1 MDEGFKSDISL
12 LINECLIRAI
22 EIRTEG
28 NKTTPE
34 AIRAEDVQ
42 KSMEQ
47 GFILTHYFYDTLVA
61 FEKDPAGIQ
70 SDYPD
75 WLMNIDLKKEEKR
88 AADTQFASVATPEL
102 LHLSRPTQK
111 RLLQTA
117 ENYLAAGDLKTAQDL
132 AQQALKE
139 KSEDQ
144 GRALFIMAR
153 VATANRDMNGA
164 TDYFQQALKVAQ
176 EPKVIAWSHIYLG
189 RIYDLKE
196 QRETA
201 LDHYRAALS
210 TGGILP
216 EVKEAAER
224 GLRQPYEPPAS
235 RQ

>member
-1 MDEGFKSDISL
+1 
-12 LINECLIRAI
+12 
-22 EIRTEG
+22 
-28 NKTTPE
+28 
-34 AIRAEDVQ
+34 
-42 KSMEQ
+42 
-47 GFILTHYFYDTLVA
+47 
-61 FEKDPAGIQ
+61 
-70 SDYPD
+70 
-75 WLMNIDLKKEEKR
+75 
-88 AADTQFASVATPEL
+88 
-102 LHLSRPTQK
+102 
-111 RLLQTA
+111 
-117 ENYLAAGDLKTAQDL
+117 
-132 AQQALKE
+132 
-139 KSEDQ
+139 
-144 GRALFIMAR
+144 MAR